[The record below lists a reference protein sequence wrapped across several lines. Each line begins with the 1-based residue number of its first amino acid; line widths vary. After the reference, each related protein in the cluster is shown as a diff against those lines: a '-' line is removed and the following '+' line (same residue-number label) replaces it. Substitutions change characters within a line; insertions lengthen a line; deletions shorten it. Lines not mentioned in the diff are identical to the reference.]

1 MEIRQV
7 GVGVSDADVASPH
20 AHDCNCHTMHAPT
33 MRSRFCQDT
42 GSSRGSA
49 RPSLPAPLPGHR
61 RICLRPLAA
70 RQTTTEESPSSQFAA
85 ARRTLTSAIDSAA
98 KREDYTTA
106 AQLKRELEQIND
118 QDPFYKLNLQLQTSI
133 TEQRFQVH

>member
-1 MEIRQV
+1 
-7 GVGVSDADVASPH
+7 
-20 AHDCNCHTMHAPT
+20 
-33 MRSRFCQDT
+33 MRGRFCQDT

-49 RPSLPAPLPGHR
+49 RPFLPALLPGHR
-61 RICLRPLAA
+61 RILRPLAA

-106 AQLKRELEQIND
+106 ALLKRELEQINE

-133 TEQRFQVH
+133 TEQRFQVHGLHACTEPELQRQIHCMNIRGCEYHYRVH